1 MVRAELTNTCTAGI
15 DINHSTT
22 VVYVHLAI
30 YVLELNVSVATL
42 LLRKTPEFT
51 LKKKQKIIKNPR
63 HKTKKCL
70 KKAKTKLE
78 MYATGTCT

>member
-51 LKKKQKIIKNPR
+51 LKKNRK
-63 HKTKKCL
+63 
-70 KKAKTKLE
+70 
-78 MYATGTCT
+78 

>member
-42 LLRKTPEFT
+42 LLRKTQNLPW
-51 LKKKQKIIKNPR
+51 KKTENN
-63 HKTKKCL
+63 KKP
-70 KKAKTKLE
+70 
-78 MYATGTCT
+78 